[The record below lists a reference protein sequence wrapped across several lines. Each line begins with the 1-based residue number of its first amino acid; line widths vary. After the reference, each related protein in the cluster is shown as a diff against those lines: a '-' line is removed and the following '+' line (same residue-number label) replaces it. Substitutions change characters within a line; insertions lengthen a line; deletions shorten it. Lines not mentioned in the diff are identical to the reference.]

1 MLDKICEL
9 CKEYHIV
16 AFGIGGI
23 VLAFSIEFFLR
34 RCDGEWF
41 WTKPKHKPPK

>member
-1 MLDKICEL
+1 MIDEIAEFCQ
-9 CKEYHIV
+9 EYHIV

-23 VLAFSIEFFLR
+23 VLAFLVEFFLR

-41 WTKPKHKPPK
+41 WTKSKPKPRK